1 MNNAINNKI
10 NFCAGYSDPTR
21 TIKKKYTDY
30 ESINDE
36 ISKLTEL
43 NKELDN
49 QIQTLEVEK
58 ALIIQSYQHNPEQSE
73 HQIRERIMMLTSEIE
88 NLKEQIE
95 NNKAHSTALWY
106 GYHERL

>member
-1 MNNAINNKI
+1 MNNIINNKI

-30 ESINDE
+30 ESINEE
-36 ISKLTEL
+36 I
-43 NKELDN
+43 NRELDN
-49 QIQTLEVEK
+49 QIQILEVEK

-73 HQIRERIMMLTSEIE
+73 YQIKERIMMLSAEID
-88 NLKEQIE
+88 NLKSQIE
-95 NNKAHSTALWY
+95 DNKAQSAALWY

>member
-1 MNNAINNKI
+1 MNNIINNKI

-30 ESINDE
+30 ESINEE
-36 ISKLTEL
+36 INKFTEI
-43 NKELDN
+43 NRELDN
-49 QIQTLEVEK
+49 QIQILEVEK

-73 HQIRERIMMLTSEIE
+73 YQIKERIMMLSAEID
-88 NLKEQIE
+88 NLKSQIE
-95 NNKAHSTALWY
+95 DNKAQSAALWY